1 MTIKVEKTSAQVT
14 IDPDKKLGYR
24 GDLNAEGKPGRA
36 NATSLKSVFKGSPLP
51 GYTPGKISVVGEKDD
66 IDMSDPAE
74 YKKWFFENVSKG
86 QINDEAYGLGTF
98 NLDYRSS
105 PNLDDVKT
113 GAAGLPSTPF
123 VPNPVSPG
131 EGSVRAE
138 DQAEAPAEFVAQQ
151 TPSSPFVGS
160 DVSESGDG
168 TKTNTARNP
177 VETAKVIKDR
187 LIQ

>member
-1 MTIKVEKTSAQVT
+1 MTIKVEKTSAQIT

-24 GDLNAEGKPGRA
+24 GSLNAEGNPGRA

-51 GYTPGKISVVGEKDD
+51 GYSPGKIPVVGEKDD
-66 IDMSDPAE
+66 IDTSDPAA
-74 YKKWFFENVSKG
+74 YRKWFFENVTKG
-86 QINDEAYGLGTF
+86 ELNDEAYGLGTF
-98 NLDYRSS
+98 NLNYRSS
-105 PNLDDVKT
+105 PNLDDVET

-131 EGSVRAE
+131 EGSIRPQ
-138 DQAEAPAEFVAQQ
+138 DQAEAPTEFVAQQ
-151 TPSSPFVGS
+151 TPSSPFVGA

-168 TKTNTARNP
+168 TKTSTGRNP

-187 LIQ
+187 IAQ